1 MKFQI
6 LLLAFFIISCQTDSF
21 DFDKLSTQTGLA
33 PEVQL
38 PLGTIEFQAQ
48 NFLDD
53 LDFMV
58 EQDRDAYGTIYLK
71 DTISDIA
78 SLVVDD
84 IYDVD
89 NLSTDFNTTY
99 TLEPVEIADFQTG
112 LNPIYVSQ
120 KAQLPDGQLIFIP
133 PFPLPIQYQDTALLF
148 EESFSNVVFASGR
161 LEVTVSNFTPI
172 YLELNFVLKNSD
184 GNQIFQFGPLG
195 LNSGNNYVH
204 TIDLE
209 GVDVSQIITMDVTLD
224 SPGSGSSLVPID
236 HANDMVAMNLFL
248 KDASVSE
255 ATLSADRTFEYSFSK
270 NVSFNS
276 EDDVSLRQLNLQRAR
291 FRLAVE
297 NQLGFGANLT
307 LKSTESFVENNKL
320 EKSFFLMPYS
330 NTQNFNWD
338 MNDVELNFLE
348 NPSSGASEMSLD
360 FVVDFTLK
368 SGQTIRTNRSVL
380 LNGLFENFVLDT
392 AFGDFG
398 VLEEISEEL
407 ISVQSDLDDLTGEVR
422 FVEPKIDL
430 YVHNSFGLPAKLRTE
445 ISAQRKDLSSLDF
458 IVDPS
463 LETRFIE
470 APTAIFDTVT
480 TRLTYDANNSNIDD
494 LLAFMPDDQIHAKVY
509 FTTNPP
515 ELAYGENFI
524 TSKSKFWMDA
534 EIETPA
540 HFNID
545 NFAIQDTLVFSKPIL
560 SDENA
565 GKITVAKMF
574 VNYTSSLPLELNLEM
589 EIIDSQSQMLYTTLP
604 SVLINPAPTNDNGE
618 VVESNQN
625 IITLMFDAEEITALQ
640 NGDAIALNITTN
652 STENETKNVKISAN
666 ASLSFDVS
674 VAVKIDLDE

>member
-1 MKFQI
+1 MKI
-6 LLLAFFIISCQTDSF
+6 RAALLAFLIVSCQTDSF

-33 PEVQL
+33 PEVQF

-48 NFLDD
+48 TFLDD

-58 EQDRDAYGTIYLK
+58 DQDRDVYGTIYLK
-71 DTISDIA
+71 DTISNIA
-78 SLVVDD
+78 SLGVDD
-84 IYDVD
+84 IYDV
-89 NLSTDFNTTY
+89 NTLSSDFNTTY
-99 TLEPVEIADFQTG
+99 TIEPVEIADFQTG
-112 LNPIYVSQ
+112 LDPIYVSQ
-120 KAQLPDGQLIFIP
+120 EAQLPDGQLIFIP
-133 PFPLPIQYQDTALLF
+133 PFPVPLQYQDTALLF
-148 EESFSNVVFASGR
+148 EESFSNVVFASGS
-161 LEVTVSNFTPI
+161 LDVTITNFTPI
-172 YLELNFVLKNSD
+172 YLELNFALKNAD

-209 GVDVSQIITMDVTLD
+209 GVDVSQTITMDVTLD

-236 HANDMVAMNLFL
+236 HSNDMVAMNLSL
-248 KDASVSE
+248 IDASVSE

-270 NVSFNS
+270 NVSFDS
-276 EDDVSLRQLNLQRAR
+276 EDDVSLRQLNLQEAR
-291 FRLAVE
+291 FLLEVE
-297 NQLGFGANLT
+297 NQLGFGANLSI
-307 LKSTESFVENNKL
+307 KSTESFVDNNSL
-320 EKSFFLMPYS
+320 EKIFFLTPSPYV
-330 NTQNFNWD
+330 QNFHWE
-338 MNDVELNFLE
+338 MNDVELNFTE
-348 NPSSGASEMSLD
+348 NPSSGASEMLLD
-360 FVVDFTLK
+360 FDVDFTLK
-368 SGQTIRTNRSVL
+368 SGQIIRTNQGFL
-380 LNGLFENFVLDT
+380 LSGLFENLVLDT

-398 VLEEISEEL
+398 VLEEISEEF
-407 ISVQSDLDDLTGEVR
+407 ISVQSDLDDLTGKVR

-430 YVHNSFGLPAKLRTE
+430 FVYNSFGLPAKLRTE

-458 IVDPS
+458 VVDPS

-470 APTAIFDTVT
+470 APTAVFDTAT

-524 TSKSKFWMDA
+524 TSKSEFRLDA

-545 NFAIQDTLVFSKPIL
+545 NFAIQDTLSFSKPIL
-560 SDENA
+560 SGQNA
-565 GKITVAKMF
+565 EKITEAKMYI
-574 VNYTSSLPLELNLEM
+574 NYTSSLPLELNLEM
-589 EIIDSQSQMLYTTLP
+589 EIIDSQTQMLYTTLP

-618 VVESNQN
+618 VVGSNQN
-625 IITLMFDAEEITALQ
+625 IITLTFDSEQITALQ
-640 NGDAIALNITTN
+640 NGDAIALNITTS
-652 STENETKNVKISAN
+652 STEKETKNVKISAN